1 MAIHLVL
8 LVDTVADRFCVDVF
22 EQNKT
27 DKLIT
32 LVGSNF
38 LVFNNGVSLLVHF
51 SR

>member
-1 MAIHLVL
+1 MCCWLIPLLTVSVL
-8 LVDTVADRFCVDVF
+8 VF

-38 LVFNNGVSLLVHF
+38 LVFNNGVSFFVHF
-51 SR
+51 F